1 MTGPPAGDRETVG
14 GRAAWWALAL
24 VVATQAMSMVDRQI
38 LAILLPRIKADLK
51 VGDAEMGLLYGTVFA
66 LFYAL
71 FSLPLGRLADTWLR
85 NRLLSL
91 SILGWS
97 AMTALGGMASSFGV
111 LAVSRLGVGIGEAS
125 VQPAGMSLLSDYF
138 PRHRRGLVSAA
149 FGAAIALGLGGAL
162 WLGGATADWWDSLYA
177 PGAAPLGLKG
187 WQAAFMVAA
196 LPGLLLAIPLWLM
209 PEPERGAADG
219 LPPPAAHP
227 HPFRTSLETLAGI
240 LPVGNWLYFARMRA
254 PGRTWAVNLA
264 ALAAIVIGMV
274 LLTGWTDSLR
284 KVAPPPLRLGGLMV
298 TGNALQWIVTGFG
311 LYTVVNW
318 LQGLRLR
325 DAPAHALIARSP
337 ALVLLFLLA
346 ALQSVVNYGV
356 MGWTAA
362 FLIKEYGSSPADVG
376 FRFGA
381 LSGGIGII
389 GPLIAGPVA
398 DRFARIRAGGRF
410 LVTLFALGVSPFLAF
425 WTYGAPAIGDFYFRF
440 IFYSLVLTMWLPA
453 VYAGFMDL
461 VLPRMRGAVMSFYL
475 LTMTITGLGLGPYA
489 VGLISDVNG
498 GDLGSAILSV
508 YWLGVP
514 IVLVIV
520 ALLVLVPRDE
530 AMMTERARAAGE
542 AM

>member
-1 MTGPPAGDRETVG
+1 MASMAAPRTSVG

-24 VVATQAMSMVDRQI
+24 IVLTQAMSMIDRQI

-71 FSLPLGRLADTWLR
+71 FSLPLGRLADTWIR
-85 NRLLSL
+85 GRLLSI
-91 SILGWS
+91 SIFAWS
-97 AMTALGGMASSFGV
+97 AMTALGGMASTFGV

-138 PRHRRGLVSAA
+138 PKERRGLISAA

-162 WLGGATADWWDSLYA
+162 WLGGSTADWWDSLYA
-177 PGAAPLGLKG
+177 PGTAPFGFKG
-187 WQAAFMVAA
+187 WQIAFIVAA
-196 LPGLLLAIPLWLM
+196 LPGFFLAILLWLM

-219 LPPPAAHP
+219 LPPPPAHP
-227 HPFRTSLETLAGI
+227 HPFRTSFETLGSI

-254 PGRTWAVNLA
+254 RPRVWMVNLT
-264 ALAAIVIGMV
+264 ALVVILTATV

-284 KVAPPPLRLGGLMV
+284 KIAPPPLRLGGLTI
-298 TGNALQWIVTGFG
+298 TGNALQWIVIGFG
-311 LYTVVNW
+311 VYVMVNW

-337 ALVLLFLLA
+337 ALGLLFLLA

-356 MGWTAA
+356 MGWTPA
-362 FLIKEYGSSPADVG
+362 FLIQTFSSSPADVG
-376 FRFGA
+376 FKFGA

-398 DRFARIRAGGRF
+398 DRFARLRVGGRF

-425 WTYGAPAIGDFYFRF
+425 WTYGAPTIGDFYFRF
-440 IFYSLVLTMWLPA
+440 IFYALVLTMWIPA

-461 VLPRMRGAVMSFYL
+461 ALPRMRGAVMSFYL
-475 LTMTITGLGLGPYA
+475 LTMTITGLGVGPYA

-514 IVLVIV
+514 IVLIIV
-520 ALLVLVPRDE
+520 ALLFLLPRDE
-530 AMMTERARAAGE
+530 ALVTERARAAGE
-542 AM
+542 PI